1 MGGATERRASLLRL
15 KRIGKIGRRR
25 RHAGLYMR
33 FTRERRP
40 RLARFNDHSLCEKYH
55 FHVRRTRALH
65 TRRPVLKRVG
75 GDRRRAMRNGIY
87 HKLRSKM
94 SLGPWRTR
102 VCTPALP
109 SPPRASH
116 HFPERF
122 SCARFAS
129 CAAMATSSSDVDCT
143 RHIVW

>member
-1 MGGATERRASLLRL
+1 
-15 KRIGKIGRRR
+15 
-25 RHAGLYMR
+25 
-33 FTRERRP
+33 
-40 RLARFNDHSLCEKYH
+40 
-55 FHVRRTRALH
+55 
-65 TRRPVLKRVG
+65 
-75 GDRRRAMRNGIY
+75 MRNGIY

-143 RHIVW
+143 RHIV